1 MIETVSREDSKAL
14 IEEIVELGAGD
25 GIKKCF
31 TCGQCVS
38 LCPPRAVDHNYN
50 FMKFIRTIKHGLRER
65 LLDDPSPWLC
75 TSCNRCTEFCP
86 KQATPF
92 LTIVAIRRLQSSE
105 LAFPMSSLEGVMN
118 LLRSGHGVISEHGK
132 ELRMK
137 VGLPENPPSAIQ
149 NPKALE
155 EINIILSHTKLVDM
169 GVV

>member
-1 MIETVSREDSKAL
+1 MIETISREDSNAL

-50 FMKFIRTIKHGLRER
+50 FTKFIRMIKHGLRET
-65 LLDDPSPWLC
+65 LLDDPTPWLC

-92 LTIVAIRRLQSSE
+92 LTIVAIRRFQSKE
-105 LAFPMSSLEGVMN
+105 LAFPMSTLDGVMN
-118 LLRSGHGVISEHGK
+118 LLRTGHGVISEHGK
-132 ELRMK
+132 ELRKK
-137 VGLPENPPSAIQ
+137 VGLPENPPSAIG

-155 EINIILSHTKLVDM
+155 EIDTMLKHTILVDM

>member
-1 MIETVSREDSKAL
+1 MIETINREESRAL
-14 IEEIVELGAGD
+14 IEEIMELGAGD

-31 TCGQCVS
+31 TCGQCVAN
-38 LCPPRAVDHNYN
+38 CPPRAVDPEYR
-50 FMKFIRTIKHGLRER
+50 FTKFIRTIKHGLRER
-65 LLDDPSPWLC
+65 LLDDPAPWEC

-92 LTIVAIRRLQSSE
+92 LTIVAIRRLQSKE

-137 VGLPENPPSAIQ
+137 VGLNENPPSAIRMLK
-149 NPKALE
+149 PLRK
-155 EINIILSHTKLVDM
+155 
-169 GVV
+169 